1 MSEENKPETS
11 NFKPQT
17 PNPKPQTPNLKPQT
31 PNPKPQTPNHYK
43 MSYLTGNKE
52 FFKGIGKISFE
63 GRESDNPLAFKFYD
77 EKKVI
82 AGKTMKEHMRFAVA
96 YWHTFCSTGGDPFG
110 PGTMVL
116 PWDAAA
122 DPIQRGKDKMDAAFE
137 FITKLGIP
145 YYCFHD
151 FDLVDEGNSIKESE
165 SRLQTMVDYAT
176 QKQKASGV
184 KLLWGT
190 ANVFSHPRFM
200 NGAATNPDFNVL
212 PWAAT
217 QVKNALDATI
227 ALGGENYVFW
237 GGREGYSSLLNTNMK
252 REIEHFA
259 RFLHLAKDY
268 ARKQGFKGTFL
279 IEPKPMEPTK
289 HQYDFDS
296 ATIIGFLN
304 KFGLADDFKLNI
316 EVNHA
321 TLAGHTF
328 QHELQV
334 AADAGMFGSIDA
346 NRGDYQNGWDTD
358 QFPINIYELVEAML
372 VIIEAGGLKSGGV
385 NFDAKTR
392 RNSTDLEDSFIA
404 HIAGMDVFARAF
416 EIAYNILEKS
426 TYRKMRLDR
435 YSSFDTGHGK
445 AFEEGKLTLEDLR
458 ELAIKNGEPLQ
469 ISGKQELY
477 EAILNQYI
485 R

>member
-1 MSEENKPETS
+1 MTY
-11 NFKPQT
+11 T
-17 PNPKPQTPNLKPQT
+17 
-31 PNPKPQTPNHYK
+31 
-43 MSYLTGNKE
+43 TGNKE
-52 FFKGIGKISFE
+52 FFKGIDRIKFE
-63 GRESDNPLAFKFYD
+63 GRDSDNPLAFKFYD
-77 EKKVI
+77 ENKVI
-82 AGKTMKEHMRFAVA
+82 AGKTLKEHMRFAVA
-96 YWHTFCSTGGDPFG
+96 YWHSFCGTGDDPFG
-110 PGTMVL
+110 PGTQIF
-116 PWDAAA
+116 PWAQAS
-122 DPIQRGKDKMDAAFE
+122 DPIVMAKEKMDAAFE

-145 YYCFHD
+145 FYCFHD
-151 FDLVDEGNSIKESE
+151 FDLVAEGNSIAESE
-165 SRLQTMVDYAT
+165 KRLQTLVDYAKE
-176 QKQKASGV
+176 KQQASGV

-190 ANVFSHPRFM
+190 ANVFSNPRYM

-212 PWAAT
+212 PWVAT
-217 QVKNALDATI
+217 QVKNAIDATI
-227 ALGGENYVFW
+227 ALGGQNYVFW
-237 GGREGYSSLLNTNMK
+237 GGREGYNSLLNTNMK
-252 REIEHFA
+252 RELDHMGCFLGMA
-259 RFLHLAKDY
+259 RDY
-268 ARKQGFKGTFL
+268 ARKQGFTGTFL

-304 KFGLADDFKLNI
+304 KYGLADDFKLNI

-358 QFPINIYELVEAML
+358 QFPINVYELVEAML
-372 VIIEAGGLKSGGV
+372 VIIEAGGFTKGGI

-392 RNSTDLEDSFIA
+392 RTSTDLEDMFIA

-426 TYRKMRLDR
+426 PYKKMRADR
-435 YSSFDTGHGK
+435 YASFDAGHGA
-445 AFEEGKLTLEDLR
+445 AFEQGKLTLEDMR
-458 ELAIKNGEPLQ
+458 KLAIEHGEPKQ